1 MKKLLPLTLLGTL
14 PLLNP
19 GKSPAAGR
27 YYTDD
32 RGKRSKA
39 VLTVTTLADDG
50 PGSLRDAITQA
61 NALPGLD
68 EIRFAVTGTIPV
80 GLPLAVTDDLHV
92 TGPGSDL
99 LTLDGGGLDRVFDV
113 FDPEALVFG
122 GEPEVFE
129 ARISGLTIANGQAP
143 YYTYEGT
150 RYFYD
155 AGGVLALEVD
165 LTLEDVHL
173 RGNFGAVGG
182 AVYFRADL
190 PGDLPQ
196 PPTMTVRDCRF
207 TDNVAIAGGGGMI
220 IADTGR
226 PGLIER
232 SRFSGN
238 TALIGLPEGVRRA
251 SDRARLSA
259 ADSDVSPNGLV
270 GLVAGG
276 GGFSSGDLDHE
287 IAIVDSTFDRNT
299 GYLGGAIRSSAAD
312 GGGIRLE
319 RSSLVDNLALIG
331 GGIGSFYI
339 AETSQMHVFNSTV
352 SGNAAALGSGFG
364 AIFIY
369 PGSNERKLEFDHV
382 TMVGNTTYQDPGTV
396 FLYDARLDGTTP
408 IVVFGN
414 TVIGANQHQ
423 AGAGRGLEPA
433 TVDLN
438 LGLDVAIESR
448 YSAFS
453 APATADLIDVGT
465 GNLFGNTGTFSPLVS
480 GTGLTPVHLPQ
491 AGGPLA
497 NAADPGSMRFATD
510 QRGLPRLAGGRSD
523 IGAVEVD
530 ALGGAPEFDADPAA
544 GTAFRMRSLETVR
557 TERQLRVSN
566 FGSAMLDLQVPELA
580 APFAIEPSGP
590 QSLLPGETRTF
601 VLSCTPT
608 SNGLVTAT
616 LVIANNDPDEDP
628 ATFPIECGAVG
639 TALPVPLMD
648 GRPWQVLAALL
659 LAIAGFRFGAW
670 RRLGE
675 H

>member
-14 PLLNP
+14 PLLHP

-32 RGKRSKA
+32 RGKRGKA
-39 VLTVTTLADDG
+39 VLTVTTLDDDG

-61 NALPGLD
+61 NAAPGLD

-80 GLPLAVTDDLHV
+80 GLPLAITDDLHV
-92 TGPGSDL
+92 TGPGSGA
-99 LTLDGGGLDRVFDV
+99 LTLDGGGLDRVFEV

-173 RGNFGAVGG
+173 RNNFGAVGG
-182 AVYFRADL
+182 GVYFRADL

-196 PPTMTVRDCRF
+196 PPTMTVRDCTF

-226 PGLIER
+226 PGVIER
-232 SRFSGN
+232 SRFTGN
-238 TALIGLPEGVRRA
+238 VALIGLPEDVRSAR
-251 SDRARLSA
+251 DRARL
-259 ADSDVSPNGLV
+259 ADPGNGVAPNGLV

-287 IAIVDSTFDRNT
+287 IAIVDSLLERNA

-319 RSSLVDNLALIG
+319 RSSLVDNLAAIG

-339 AETSQMHVFNSTV
+339 AETSQMHVFNSTI
-352 SGNAAALGSGFG
+352 SGNAAQLGSGFG

-396 FLYDARLDGTTP
+396 FLYDARLDVATP
-408 IVVFGN
+408 IVLFGN
-414 TVIGANQHQ
+414 SVIGANQHQ

-438 LGLDVAIESR
+438 LGLDVAVEAR

-453 APATADLIDVGT
+453 AAATADLIDVGT
-465 GNLFGNTGTFSPLVS
+465 DNRFGDVGTFSPLVMTA
-480 GTGLTPVHLPQ
+480 GRTPVHLPQ
-491 AGGPLA
+491 AGGPLV
-497 NAADPGSMRFATD
+497 NAADPASSRFAID
-510 QRGLPRLAGGRSD
+510 QRGLARLAGGRSD

-530 ALGGAPEFDADPAA
+530 ALGGAPELDTSPPA
-544 GTAFRMRSLETVR
+544 GTVFALRSLETIR
-557 TERQLRVSN
+557 TERTLEVSN
-566 FGSAMLDLQVPELA
+566 LGAAVLELQVPVLA
-580 APFAIEPSGP
+580 LPFGITPDGP
-590 QSLLPGETRTF
+590 LSLLPGETRTF
-601 VLSCTPT
+601 TVSCTPT
-608 SNGLVTAT
+608 SNGLVTTT
-616 LVIANNDPDEDP
+616 LVLANNDADENP
-628 ATFPIECGAVG
+628 ASFPLECGAVG

-648 GRPWQVLAALL
+648 GRGWQVLAAVL
-659 LAIAGFRFGAW
+659 LAFAGFRFGAW
-670 RRLGE
+670 RRHGE
-675 H
+675 T